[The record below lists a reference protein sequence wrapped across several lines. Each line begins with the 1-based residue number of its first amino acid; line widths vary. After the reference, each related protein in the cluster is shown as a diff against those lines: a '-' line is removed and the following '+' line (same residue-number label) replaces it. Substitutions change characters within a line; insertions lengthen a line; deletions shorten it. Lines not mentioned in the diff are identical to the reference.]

1 MSNYKS
7 KSDLNII
14 DNKKVSI
21 KSIDGLVIDDFRKFK
36 GETVHLGSELSVF
49 SGRNGTMKSTILA
62 LIAHPFSSNE
72 KDIQNKIMST
82 DIKDVLN
89 LSLKKDDRLQTNPYM
104 YHIRLT
110 VDNDEKLTVP
120 VRVYLDSTRKRHRI
134 VVSGSAKGDGNFVL
148 PVEYLNFRRLFPL
161 VDTSAKNSE
170 PVQYTSEETTWIS
183 KLYERVFLRT
193 DFSNFSDLTST
204 ISSKNDKH
212 SLGPS
217 GRNAT
222 YDVKTISS
230 GEDELTAFADA
241 MISLT
246 RIHKKNQENGI
257 KSLTG
262 LLVIDEFESGFHPSA
277 QINLL
282 HSINQ
287 WARENKVQVI
297 LNTHSLFLIQALYTK
312 FSDQLKY
319 DNVCLNFIETMTG
332 DGKNLKI
339 TTNPPFRIAY
349 KELTLQNLKES
360 SNLIKTKVICE
371 DDVAKYFI
379 QRLLKTK
386 LNKSKFDIQHQTTYG
401 NDGTNW
407 ESLRVLS
414 QHFPQLLD
422 ETNSGLIFDA
432 DVPYENIYNIK
443 FKKQIIIPSI
453 YKHVS
458 GNTFVGFPIE
468 KELVIWILNLPQN
481 DAFFQTIGITR
492 DNFLDSFSNG
502 YYISISSDWNEHYN
516 AKVKQYKKWRKENT
530 SLYNRCLTQYINR
543 NKNLFTPFVEQLLE
557 WTKAD

>member
-1 MSNYKS
+1 MSDYKS
-7 KSDLNII
+7 KSELNII

-36 GETVHLGSELSVF
+36 RETVHLGSDLSVF

-62 LIAHPFSSNE
+62 LIAHPFSSAE

-89 LSLKKDDRLQTNPYM
+89 LSLEKDRRLQTNPYV

-110 VDNDEKLTVP
+110 IDNDEKLTVP
-120 VRVYLDSTRKRHRI
+120 VRIYLDSAGKRHRI
-134 VVSGSAKGDGNFVL
+134 VVSGNARGDGNFIL

-161 VDTSAKNSE
+161 VDTSATNIQSVE
-170 PVQYTSEETTWIS
+170 YTPKETAWIS
-183 KLYERVFLRT
+183 SLYEHVFLRT
-193 DFSNFSDLTST
+193 DFSSFSDLTST

-212 SLGPS
+212 SLGPTGS
-217 GRNAT
+217 NAT

-246 RIHKKNQENGI
+246 RIYKKNQEKKIN
-257 KSLTG
+257 SLTG

-282 HSINQ
+282 NFIDK

-297 LNTHSLFLIQALYTK
+297 LNTHSLFLIEALYTK
-312 FSDQLKY
+312 FGDQLKY

-349 KELTLQNLKES
+349 KELTLQDLKES
-360 SNLIKTKVICE
+360 SNLIKTKIICE

-379 QRLLKTK
+379 ERLLRTQS
-386 LNKSKFDIQHQTTYG
+386 NKNRFNIQHQTTYE

-407 ESLRVLS
+407 ESLRTLS
-414 QHFPQLLD
+414 RHFPQLLD
-422 ETNSGLIFDA
+422 ETDSGLIFDA
-432 DVPYENIYNIK
+432 DVPYNVYNVK
-443 FKKQIIIPSI
+443 FKKQIVIPSI
-453 YKHVS
+453 YKHAS

-481 DAFFQTIGITR
+481 DEFFTTLKITR
-492 DNFLDSFSNG
+492 DNFLNSFSNE
-502 YYISISSDWNEHYN
+502 YYISISRDWNIHYDEN
-516 AKVKQYKKWRKENT
+516 VKKYKKWRTKNN
-530 SLYNRCLTQYINR
+530 SLYKRCLTQYIRR
-543 NKNLFTPFVEQLLE
+543 NKDLFTPFVEELLK
-557 WTKAD
+557 WTQNN